1 MLRVGVK
8 NVKRVDVTP
17 LLGWEGGGC
26 NWLYLFVAP
35 QASFNMLQYC
45 IRLGGWVGGGGG
57 PRQSHSFRT
66 NGGRGRVM
74 RQSHSLRIQEILL
87 SLFGSHVL

>member
-1 MLRVGVK
+1 MATFTKLARLNYSKILMLRVGVK
-8 NVKRVDVTP
+8 NIKRVDVTP

-45 IRLGGWVGGGGG
+45 IRLGGWVGGGGV
-57 PRQSHSFRT
+57 QDSHIVSGLMEV
-66 NGGRGRVM
+66 GGG
-74 RQSHSLRIQEILL
+74 L
-87 SLFGSHVL
+87 